1 MQHYLRGEKQQRG
14 YFVCDALGK
23 VEMSRIQSYDLA
35 FFRTVPQ
42 IKVVRADSVAFEA
55 YAEQFGLDAVF
66 HVVVFLFKNFV

>member
-1 MQHYLRGEKQQRG
+1 
-14 YFVCDALGK
+14 
-23 VEMSRIQSYDLA
+23 MSRIQSYDLA